1 MKIRN
6 GYVSNSSSSS
16 FVVIQNSGPYQKK
29 YDTCW
34 ETVTVPSIDRGCAQ
48 FWWQFE
54 EYYDF
59 WSKLNWCAI
68 CINDMRELE
77 RIENSEDR
85 MKRAIKSPWLESKAM
100 EKMLKKVCEEKLG
113 LDIKVVET
121 DYHSSID
128 HQSAVYE
135 EPENARMFQTDIK
148 LYDFLANADSYISC
162 GNDNEDAPNG
172 PRLYRK
178 DYSE

>member
-1 MKIRN
+1 
-6 GYVSNSSSSS
+6 
-16 FVVIQNSGPYQKK
+16 
-29 YDTCW
+29 
-34 ETVTVPSIDRGCAQ
+34 
-48 FWWQFE
+48 
-54 EYYDF
+54 
-59 WSKLNWCAI
+59 
-68 CINDMRELE
+68 MRELE

-135 EPENARMFQTDIK
+135 EPGNARMFQTDVK

-172 PRLYRK
+172 QRPYRT
-178 DYSE
+178 DYSEK